1 MSPRWE
7 PNPDI
12 RTGRSVIHMLHA
24 HLVFVPKYRRG
35 VFTDDILT
43 RCEEVMREVCEK
55 ANAEL
60 REFNGERDHVHLLI
74 HYPPQIKLSTLVG
87 SLKGVSAHYLRKE
100 YADHIRKYLWGAHF
114 WSPSYFAASAGGAP
128 LSVVKEYI
136 EQQKRPL

>member
-1 MSPRWE
+1 
-7 PNPDI
+7 
-12 RTGRSVIHMLHA
+12 
-24 HLVFVPKYRRG
+24 
-35 VFTDDILT
+35 
-43 RCEEVMREVCEK
+43 MREVCAK

-60 REFNGERDHVHLLI
+60 PEFNGERDHVHLLI

-100 YADHIRKYLWGAHF
+100 YADHIRQYLWGAHF

-128 LSVVKEYI
+128 LSVIKDYI